1 MSEFDYKKAQ
11 LELNKRIESG
21 EAPEGS
27 IAVEGYGFG
36 FLWSDPRARYSER
49 KHQTKDVWQDMVK
62 VGDRWFFVHVL
73 HPNMFSQAA
82 HYGQKIFA
90 QRGEADS
97 FDRKRYSLD

>member
-1 MSEFDYKKAQ
+1 MSNFDYKKAQ
-11 LELNKRIESG
+11 LDLDERIG
-21 EAPEGS
+21 RGDVPQGA

-36 FLWSDPRARYSER
+36 FLWSDPRVRYSER
-49 KHQTKDVWQDMVK
+49 KHQSKDVWQDMVK

-82 HYGQKIFA
+82 YYGQKILA

-97 FDRKRYSLD
+97 FDRKRYNLD